1 VRVLNNAGHLV
12 FIERFADANREVV
25 TFLKRRKQRKRRPKR
40 MPPKKLVERVEDA
53 SKRIVSCVKP
63 SKIGKLCEE
72 AQTSGGGRKG
82 PRRKTS

>member
-1 VRVLNNAGHLV
+1 
-12 FIERFADANREVV
+12 
-25 TFLKRRKQRKRRPKR
+25 

-63 SKIGKLCEE
+63 SKIGKLCGE